1 MQQQQQ
7 QDRQLSLDAC
17 KHCGGRGYRNHPREH
32 CPARDVECGKTGH
45 YRRVCKSKGR
55 PGSPKEGGDAMANS
69 VQVAEVRDRGGSD
82 PTPMMLLQDPIQPGG
97 IPDESG
103 ARGYNSVSK
112 MRERR
117 RW

>member
-1 MQQQQQ
+1 
-7 QDRQLSLDAC
+7 
-17 KHCGGRGYRNHPREH
+17 
-32 CPARDVECGKTGH
+32 
-45 YRRVCKSKGR
+45 
-55 PGSPKEGGDAMANS
+55 MANS
-69 VQVAEVRDRGGSD
+69 VQVAEVRDRGRSD